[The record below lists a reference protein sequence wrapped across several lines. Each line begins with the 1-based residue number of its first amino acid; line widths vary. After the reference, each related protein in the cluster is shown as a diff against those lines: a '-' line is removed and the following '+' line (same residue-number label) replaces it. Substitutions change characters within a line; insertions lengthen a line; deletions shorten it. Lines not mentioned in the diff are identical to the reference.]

1 MNGPAEAVATVRI
14 AVVHPWLPK
23 YRVKFF
29 ELLRRRGAE
38 IGIEFVIFYGDA
50 PPEWRARGDTSVA
63 TWATA
68 LRTRFLTFRG
78 RTLILKSLRPIT
90 RSGPY
95 DLIIVEQAVRN
106 LETFRLIIQ
115 STPIA
120 FWGHGATY
128 TKQVGRVQEAV
139 KQWLTGRGCWFLAYT
154 RGGGDA
160 VTRAGFPAARVTVL
174 NNASDT
180 AALSVDLASITP
192 AEISHFVKT
201 YDLRGKTALFLGG
214 LDEPKRIPFLLH
226 SAAMAS
232 ALDPDFRLLIA
243 GNGSERATVEEA
255 CRTNP
260 AVHYLG
266 SVFGTEKALALRG
279 AEVIA
284 MPGRVG
290 LVAVDSFAAGTPI
303 VTTNWPWHA
312 PEFEYLEA
320 ARNAIV
326 TRDDE
331 ATYAS
336 ELVKILNDA
345 SRLSGLA
352 AECLEARE
360 RYSIQLMVENFVA
373 GVRHFSEAGTR

>member
-1 MNGPAEAVATVRI
+1 M
-14 AVVHPWLPK
+14 
-23 YRVKFF
+23 
-29 ELLRRRGAE
+29 
-38 IGIEFVIFYGDA
+38 
-50 PPEWRARGDTSVA
+50 
-63 TWATA
+63 
-68 LRTRFLTFRG
+68 
-78 RTLILKSLRPIT
+78 
-90 RSGPY
+90 
-95 DLIIVEQAVRN
+95 
-106 LETFRLIIQ
+106 
-115 STPIA
+115 
-120 FWGHGATY
+120 
-128 TKQVGRVQEAV
+128 
-139 KQWLTGRGCWFLAYT
+139 
-154 RGGGDA
+154 
-160 VTRAGFPAARVTVL
+160 
-174 NNASDT
+174 
-180 AALSVDLASITP
+180 DLASITP